1 MKRLYLN
8 VGSRSRIDESG
19 IRELIA
25 DLAGLFPEDL
35 VDVSVFARH
44 SFITVEDDFA
54 EDLLEAVNGES
65 FKGRTIR
72 VEYARD

>member
-8 VGSRSRIDESG
+8 VGSRSRVNEA
-19 IRELIA
+19 ELRDLVA

-54 EDLLEAVNGES
+54 EDLIEAVNGDS